1 MIPEEKRIKTKR
13 ILKEVLSYEMK
24 MYNVKKHFNNPF
36 TEKAVLWKH
45 NKLLRKTEYYIN
57 TRKKLRSVL
66 YKMKLY
72 RLQNK
77 YAIHIPPNTFERG
90 LKLMHVGPVLING
103 NSCCGKDIT
112 MHINTGLVGQ
122 GRNSG
127 SPTLCDGVVVGIGS
141 VVLGDVTIA
150 ENIAIGANSV
160 VNKSFDEP
168 NIAIAG
174 APAKKISNNGRL
186 SWNKD

>member
-1 MIPEEKRIKTKR
+1 MIPEEKRIKTKKM
-13 ILKEVLSYEMK
+13 LKEVLSYEMK
-24 MYNVKKHFNNPF
+24 MYGVKKHFNNPF
-36 TEKAVLWKH
+36 AEKAVLWKH
-45 NKLLRKTEYYIN
+45 NKLLRKAEYCIN
-57 TRKKLRSVL
+57 SRKKIRSIWYRMRL
-66 YKMKLY
+66 YKY
-72 RLQNK
+72 QNK
-77 YAIHIPPNTFERG
+77 YAIHIPPNTFEMG
-90 LKLMHVGPVLING
+90 LKLMHVGPVLVNG
-103 NSCCGKDIT
+103 NSCCGKDVT

-141 VVLGDVTIA
+141 VVLGGVTIA

-160 VNKSFDEP
+160 VNKSFEEP